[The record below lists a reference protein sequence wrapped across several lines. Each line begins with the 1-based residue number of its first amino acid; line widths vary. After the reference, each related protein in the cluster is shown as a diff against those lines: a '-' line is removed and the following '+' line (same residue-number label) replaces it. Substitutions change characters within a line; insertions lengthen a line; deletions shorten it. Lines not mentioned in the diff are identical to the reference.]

1 MKKESNPNANTTQ
14 WVFKSVA
21 EDVKQMANNFIT
33 MCGTHGR
40 GMNAFVRQE
49 LKAIGVNLD
58 FIHQSDPAVSLVSLG
73 QISGV
78 TIAYHRDILTG
89 FHLKMFSI
97 QVPAYKYK
105 LV

>member
-1 MKKESNPNANTTQ
+1 MQ

-33 MCGTHGR
+33 MCCTHGR

-78 TIAYHRDILTG
+78 TIAYHVGIYLQAFT
-89 FHLKMFSI
+89 
-97 QVPAYKYK
+97 
-105 LV
+105 

>member
-21 EDVKQMANNFIT
+21 EDVKQMANKFIT
-33 MCGTHGR
+33 MCCTHGR

-58 FIHQSDPAVSLVSLG
+58 FIHQSESDPAVSLVSFW
-73 QISGV
+73 
-78 TIAYHRDILTG
+78 A
-89 FHLKMFSI
+89 
-97 QVPAYKYK
+97 KY